1 MCRDTTRRV
10 SVILSTIPFITGG
23 RHWQRSPLWIAL
35 ALVLSLNAVNTIHAA
50 EGESPNIVIVMID
63 DMGYGDLSCLGSPFI
78 KTPNLDRLHASSVR
92 LTNFHVAPMC
102 SPTRG
107 QLLTGLNAMRNGS
120 TIVASSRMMVHADIP
135 MLPQYFA
142 DAGYATAIFGKWHV
156 GENYPHRPQ
165 DRGFQECL
173 SFPLQ
178 EIGSIA
184 DYWCNDYFDP
194 VLNHNGSNQRTTGYC
209 TDIFFD
215 HAMKWIQE
223 QQKDKR
229 PFLCYVP
236 LNALHGPQW
245 APAALRTRIAA
256 QFPKL
261 SAGQI
266 GYLAMLANADENFG
280 RLEKL
285 LEDSKL
291 IENTIVIF
299 LSDNGGYALVDQFN
313 AGMRGGKS
321 RLTEGGHRVPCFIR
335 WPKEGIG
342 GSSNGRDLNGL
353 TQVQDLL
360 PTLLDL
366 CGISH
371 APKFSLD
378 GVTLAKPLQGK
389 GVVPDRTL
397 IVQYG
402 PPQPFRMACVM
413 QGPWRLLSDIKGTAK
428 GMPELY
434 NLSDDP
440 KQQRNL
446 IESHPEKAAE
456 LRAFYDTWWSSVEP
470 ETRQRTR
477 IGIGHPSQSSVVLS
491 SAEWREGAMT
501 SIPKLREGIKRHGI
515 WDIEVLK
522 DGEYE
527 FSLRRWPEE
536 SGLRLQEGAPAWHP
550 RDMQTPD
557 HVGYSAGKSLP
568 IEQAHLRV
576 GEQHYDIG
584 VAVTDSEATF
594 QIPLAAGTTEIDAYF
609 TDRNRKPLCP
619 AFFVTVTNSK
629 R

>member
-1 MCRDTTRRV
+1 MYRDTTEQV
-10 SVILSTIPFITGG
+10 SIHLSTTSFNTG
-23 RHWQRSPLWIAL
+23 RYHWQRSPLWITL
-35 ALVLSLNAVNTIHAA
+35 ALVFSLNVMNSTRAA
-50 EGESPNIVIVMID
+50 DGTTPNVVIVMID

-135 MLPQYFA
+135 MLPGYFA
-142 DAGYATAIFGKWHV
+142 DAGYATAIFGKWHL

-165 DRGFQECL
+165 DRAFQECL

-194 VLNHNGSNQRTTGYC
+194 VLKHNGSDQRTTGYC

-223 QQKDKR
+223 QQENRR
-229 PFLCYVP
+229 PFFCYIP
-236 LNALHGPQW
+236 LNAVHGPQW
-245 APAALRTRIAA
+245 APAALRSRIAA
-256 QFPKL
+256 QFPNL

-285 LEDSKL
+285 LEGSKL

-360 PTLLDL
+360 PTLLDF
-366 CGISH
+366 CGIAK
-371 APKFSLD
+371 APKFPLD
-378 GVTLAKPLQGK
+378 GVSLTEPLRGN

-402 PPQPFRMACVM
+402 PPRPFHMACVM

-446 IESHPEKAAE
+446 IKSYPDKAAE
-456 LRAFYDTWWSSVEP
+456 LRAFYDAWWSSVEP
-470 ETRQRTR
+470 ETLRQTR
-477 IGIGHPSQSSVVLS
+477 IGIGHPSQNSVVLS
-491 SAEWREGAMT
+491 SAEWREGGMT
-501 SIPKLREGIKRHGI
+501 SVPKLREGTKRHGI

-522 DGEYE
+522 GGDYE
-527 FSLRRWPEE
+527 ISLRRWPEE
-536 SGLRLQEGAPAWHP
+536 SGLRLQEGSPSWQP

-557 HVGYSAGKSLP
+557 HVGYSAGKP
-568 IEQAHLRV
+568 IPIQEAHLRV
-576 GEQHYDIG
+576 GEKHFDID
-584 VAVTDSEATF
+584 VDITASEATF
-594 QIPLAAGTTEIDAYF
+594 RIPLAAGETEVEAYF
-609 TDRNRKPLCP
+609 TDHQGKQLCP
-619 AFFVTVTNSK
+619 AFFVTITNSK